1 MSVTLSPPAIATAI
15 PAIPALLGYRPQDGQ
30 LTVLHMTAHDP
41 GSWRVVGCHATQPGA
56 PDDEL
61 PTVLSF
67 MDAEAD
73 RLGFQL
79 QGRLAVAWSDA
90 PPTPE
95 LIAAA
100 AARDYTVVQARH
112 DPDQSVQWRYPGIAA
127 DQWRAT
133 DPSSPLMA
141 ELVHAGVNTHPTAT
155 WKDRFIDQ
163 WTPNPAWSA
172 HVVEAAAAASYP
184 PMPDQVESVQQA
196 VTAADQMWAVI
207 TGPDRAAA
215 GAAAITACTGPLWM
229 RDLTLMHAAKDW
241 RAAEEPFAA
250 AVSGSDDG
258 QVAAVASTAAFA
270 AAHHGEVGLAARLST
285 LAATDNAHHSL
296 TQLMNQWVTESADP
310 RKIRATINRLTPDAI
325 VRPWLTTIATQEPTA
340 AAPQPKPGRAL

>member
-30 LTVLHMTAHDP
+30 LTVLHLTAHDP
-41 GSWRVVGCHATQPGA
+41 ASWRVVGCHATQPGA

-90 PPTPE
+90 PPSPE

-112 DPDQSVQWRYPGIAA
+112 DPDESVQWRYPGIAA

-133 DPSSPLMA
+133 DSSSPLMA

-163 WTPNPAWSA
+163 WAPKGAWSQA
-172 HVVEAAAAASYP
+172 VADAAAAATYP
-184 PMPDQVESVQQA
+184 STPDQVESVQQA
-196 VTAADQMWAVI
+196 VIAADQMWALI

-229 RDLTLMHAAKDW
+229 RDLTMMRAAKDW
-241 RAAEEPFAA
+241 RAAEGPFAA
-250 AVSGSDDG
+250 AVSAANDG
-258 QVAAVASTAAFA
+258 QVAPVASTAAFA
-270 AAHHGEVGLAARLST
+270 AAHHGEVGLATRLST
-285 LAATDNAHHSL
+285 LAADNNAHHSL
-296 TQLMNQWVTESADP
+296 TQLMNRWVTKSSDP
-310 RKIRATINRLTPDAI
+310 SIIRFLVAGMTSDEI
-325 VRPWLTTIATQEPTA
+325 VQHALPEAATQEPPA
-340 AAPQPKPGRAL
+340 AAPQPKPGRGL

>member
-41 GSWRVVGCHATQPGA
+41 YSWRVVGCHATQPGA

-61 PTVLSF
+61 PTVLSL

-90 PPTPE
+90 PPSPE
-95 LIAAA
+95 LITAA

-112 DPDQSVQWRYPGIAA
+112 DPTESVQWRYPGIAA

-163 WTPNPAWSA
+163 WAPKGEWSQA
-172 HVVEAAAAASYP
+172 VADAAAAATYP
-184 PMPDQVESVQQA
+184 PIPTRVESVQQA
-196 VTAADQMWAVI
+196 VTAADQMWALI

-229 RDLTLMHAAKDW
+229 RDLTMMRAAKDW

-250 AVSGSDDG
+250 AVSAATDG
-258 QVAAVASTAAFA
+258 QVAPVASTAAFA
-270 AAHHGEVGLAARLST
+270 AGHHGEVGLATRLT
-285 LAATDNAHHSL
+285 ALAFDSNAHHSL
-296 TQLMNQWVTESADP
+296 TRLMNKWVIESGDP
-310 RKIRATINRLTPDAI
+310 RKIRKAIVKLTPDEI
-325 VRPWLTTIATQEPTA
+325 VQHALPKATTQEPPS
-340 AAPQPKPGRAL
+340 AAPQPKPGRGL